1 MSTNQKNNEEEIDL
15 GSLFVLIGKGF
26 SKFFNFIGSIFKG
39 IFNFLII
46 ILIFFKQ
53 HFIKIAI
60 AALVGVVAGV
70 FLEVK
75 KKDLYGSDL
84 LVKPNFEST
93 RQLYNNINYYN
104 DLVRQKKTADLAE
117 IFNLDEPT
125 AASFKKFTI
134 TSIETENDIIDSY
147 NKFILAVD
155 TTTVKSYKYEQFK
168 KAFSNYDYKI
178 HEIHVVSEKNDVFNN
193 LGDVIISSVVKNKYF
208 NRLKELSNE
217 NLNRTD
223 SLLRQNLG
231 QVDSLRKVY
240 MQVMVEEAK
249 KQSNGTNIDLGGVK
263 STTKELELFETNRRI
278 NAELRD
284 VVNDRSEEYEVIN
297 VISNFQAVG
306 YKVSGVTQNYA
317 FLLAILGAG
326 LMFLFLMIKQLNT
339 FLNNYKK

>member
-1 MSTNQKNNEEEIDL
+1 MSTNHKNNEEEIDL

-26 SKFFNFIGSIFKG
+26 SKFFNFIGSVFKG
-39 IFNFLII
+39 VFNFLII

-53 HFIKIAI
+53 HFIKIVI
-60 AALVGVVAGV
+60 AALVGVVAGI
-70 FLEVK
+70 FMEVK

-84 LVKPNFEST
+84 IVKPNFEST
-93 RQLYNNINYYN
+93 RQLYNNISYYN

-117 IFNLDEPT
+117 IFNLDEST

>member
-117 IFNLDEPT
+117 IFNLDEST
-125 AASFKKFTI
+125 AASFKRFTI
-134 TSIETENDIIDSY
+134 DEVRQFLDLY
-147 NKFILAVD
+147 ILNGL
-155 TTTVKSYKYEQFK
+155 SP
-168 KAFSNYDYKI
+168 SP
-178 HEIHVVSEKNDVFNN
+178 
-193 LGDVIISSVVKNKYF
+193 
-208 NRLKELSNE
+208 RLEMK
-217 NLNRTD
+217 
-223 SLLRQNLG
+223 
-231 QVDSLRKVY
+231 
-240 MQVMVEEAK
+240 
-249 KQSNGTNIDLGGVK
+249 
-263 STTKELELFETNRRI
+263 
-278 NAELRD
+278 
-284 VVNDRSEEYEVIN
+284 
-297 VISNFQAVG
+297 
-306 YKVSGVTQNYA
+306 
-317 FLLAILGAG
+317 
-326 LMFLFLMIKQLNT
+326 
-339 FLNNYKK
+339 

>member
-1 MSTNQKNNEEEIDL
+1 MSTNHKNNEEEIDL

-26 SKFFNFIGSIFKG
+26 SKFFNFIGSVFKG
-39 IFNFLII
+39 VFNFLII

-53 HFIKIAI
+53 HFIKIVI
-60 AALVGVVAGV
+60 AALVGVVAGI
-70 FLEVK
+70 FMEVK

-104 DLVRQKKTADLAE
+104 DHVRQKKTADLAE
-117 IFNLDEPT
+117 IFNLDEST